1 MDVSFAGP
9 RMVVT
14 RFILLLILSTLPAM
28 ASDIANEFRQ
38 KDYAGVHRIYQDNPS
53 RNYSKKELILI
64 SYSLRRLG
72 FYRQDVKLNVRLIK
86 KEYQRYH
93 KRLLKQIK
101 AGDTID
107 SDEYPD
113 AMKVL
118 YWNLMNAYGQIIM
131 GYENNSQLIKK
142 DHEHYLMFAKI
153 LSELE
158 FREGKVDK
166 LNDKIMAH
174 ILMLQNKVYKFSASW
189 FLQYLSW
196 QQESQLTGPGI
207 SKNLIVTN
215 KGLCLG
221 GDIGYENAT
230 YHWYVDGCAFYGS
243 GGVSADSSGSSI
255 QYQQSNVPAY
265 GLKFGPGASLIVSSS
280 KSRIG
285 FKIPVIYN
293 IQSLTNPPTPGVSVE
308 TESAVS
314 VATTLY
320 SRWQFDKFYLT
331 TEFGKYVDRE
341 ATVWSLGFGRNF

>member
-1 MDVSFAGP
+1 
-9 RMVVT
+9 MVVM
-14 RFILLLILSTLPAM
+14 RFILLFLLSVSSAF
-28 ASDIANEFRQ
+28 ASEITDKFKKRN
-38 KDYAGVHRIYQDNPS
+38 YVGVHQLYQENPS
-53 RNYSKKELILI
+53 RNFSKKELVMI
-64 SYSLRRLG
+64 SYSLRKLR

-93 KRLLKQIK
+93 QRLIKQIK
-101 AGDTID
+101 SGDTID
-107 SDEYPD
+107 SDQYPD
-113 AMKVL
+113 ALKVL
-118 YWNLMNAYGQIIM
+118 YWNLMNAYGEIIF

-166 LNDKIMAH
+166 LNDRVMAH

-189 FLQYLSW
+189 YLQYLSW
-196 QQESQLTGPGI
+196 QQESQLEGPGV
-207 SKNLIVTN
+207 SSNLIVTN

-221 GDIGYENAT
+221 GDLGYENAS

-243 GGVSADSSGSSI
+243 GGVSAEASGSSI

-285 FKIPVIYN
+285 VKIPVVFN
-293 IQSLTNPPTPGVSVE
+293 VQSLTNPAQNGFNIQ
-308 TESAVS
+308 TESAIS
-314 VATTLY
+314 VATSLY
-320 SRWQFDKFYLT
+320 SRWQFDQWYFQ

-341 ATVWSLGFGRNF
+341 ATIWSLGLGHQF

>member
-1 MDVSFAGP
+1 
-9 RMVVT
+9 MVVT
-14 RFILLLILSTLPAM
+14 RFILLLILCLSSLAVM
-28 ASDIANEFRQ
+28 ASDITEEFRQ
-38 KDYAGVHRIYQDNPS
+38 KDYAGVHSIYQDNPS
-53 RNYSKKELILI
+53 RNYSRKELIII

-72 FYRQDVKLNVRLIK
+72 FYRQDIKLNVRLIK

-93 KRLLKQIK
+93 KRLLTQIK
-101 AGDTID
+101 KGDTID
-107 SDEYPD
+107 TDEYPE
-113 AMKVL
+113 ALKVL
-118 YWNLMNAYGQIIM
+118 YWNLMNAYGQVIM
-131 GYENNSQLIKK
+131 GYNNNSQLIKK

-189 FLQYLSW
+189 YLQYLSW
-196 QQESQLTGPGI
+196 QQESQLTGPGV
-207 SKNLIVTN
+207 STNLIVTN

-221 GDIGYENAT
+221 GDLGYENAI

-243 GGVSADSSGSSI
+243 GGVSSDASGAAV

-285 FKIPVIYN
+285 IKVPVVFN
-293 IQSLTNPPTPGVSVE
+293 IQSLTNPNQPGFSVE
-308 TESAVS
+308 SESAIS
-314 VATTLY
+314 VATSLY
-320 SRWQFDKFYLT
+320 SRWQFNKWYFS

-341 ATVWSLGFGRNF
+341 ATIWSLGFGRSF

>member
-1 MDVSFAGP
+1 
-9 RMVVT
+9 MVVM
-14 RFILLLILSTLPAM
+14 RSVLLFILFSSSAM
-28 ASDIANEFRQ
+28 ASDVLREFKQ
-38 KDYAGVHRIYQDNPS
+38 KDYAGVHQIYKDNPS
-53 RNYSKKELILI
+53 RNFSRKELILI

-86 KEYQRYH
+86 KHYQRYH
-93 KRLLKQIK
+93 TRLLKEIK
-101 AGDTID
+101 AGDTVD
-107 SDEYPD
+107 SDKYP
-113 AMKVL
+113 AALKVL
-118 YWNLMNAYGQIIM
+118 YWNLMNAYGQIIQS
-131 GYENNSQLIKK
+131 YTTNSQLIKK

-166 LNDKIMAH
+166 LNDRIMAH
-174 ILMLQNKVYKFSASW
+174 ILKLQNQVYKFSSSW
-189 FLQYLSW
+189 FVQYLSW

-207 SKNLIVTN
+207 STNLIVTN

-221 GDIGYENAT
+221 GDLGYENAT

-243 GGVSADSSGSSI
+243 GGVSADSSGAGV

-285 FKIPVIYN
+285 FKIPVVYN
-293 IQSLTNPPTPGVSVE
+293 VQRLTNPNQPGFNIE
-308 TESAVS
+308 TESAISVS
-314 VATTLY
+314 TSLY
-320 SRWQFDKFYLT
+320 SRWQFDKWYFS

-341 ATVWSLGFGRNF
+341 ATIWTLGMGRSF